1 MKLAFWKMNGAGND
15 FVVADNRGGAVA
27 EKRLAGFAEKFC
39 HRRTGVG
46 ADGVLLVEKA
56 PAAPGGLD
64 FRMRYLNAD
73 GSEASMCGN
82 GARCI
87 ASYAHAI
94 GAAPAKM
101 RFLTGAGPVG
111 AEVTPGGAIIDMP
124 EPTEPE
130 PRYVDLAGRAVELW
144 FLSTGVPHAVVPVG
158 DLENCDIVGLG
169 RALRRHAAFA
179 PAGTN
184 VNFITRQGQGL
195 AIRTYERG
203 VEDETLACGTGASAA
218 ALTAARIW
226 KLSSPVPVAARGGNL
241 RIHFAEKA
249 GRFTGVRL
257 EGPVQ
262 VSFRGELEWE

>member
-1 MKLAFWKMNGAGND
+1 MALKFWKMNGAGND
-15 FVVADNRGGAVA
+15 FVVADNRAGLVG
-27 EKRLAGFAEKFC
+27 EGRLAEFAARFC

-46 ADGVLLVEKA
+46 GDGVLLVEKS
-56 PAAPGGLD
+56 PGAGLD
-64 FRMRYLNAD
+64 FRMRYLNSD

-87 ASYAHAI
+87 ASFAHAV
-94 GAAPAKM
+94 GAAGGKM

-111 AEVTPGGAIIDMP
+111 AEIVPGGAIVDMP

-130 PRYVDLAGRAVELW
+130 RRKVKIAGRGFDLW
-144 FLSTGVPHAVVPVG
+144 FLSTGVPHAVVPVE
-158 DLENCDIVGLG
+158 DLEAVDVAGLG
-169 RALRRHAAFA
+169 RALRRHADFA

-184 VNFITRQGQGL
+184 VNFIVRKDGGL

-203 VEDETLACGTGASAA
+203 IEDETLACGTGASAA
-218 ALTAARIW
+218 ALAAARFW
-226 KLSSPVPVAARGGNL
+226 KLASPVPVAARGGLL

-262 VSFRGELEWE
+262 VSFRGELEWV

>member
-1 MKLAFWKMNGAGND
+1 MVLKFLKMNGAGND
-15 FVVADNRGGAVA
+15 FVVADNRGSAVA
-27 EKRLAGFAEKFC
+27 EKRLSEFAAKFC
-39 HRRTGVG
+39 DRRTGVG
-46 ADGVLLVEKA
+46 ADGMLLVEKS
-56 PAAPGGLD
+56 PGAGLD

-87 ASYAHAI
+87 ASFAHSI

-111 AEVTPGGAIIDMP
+111 AEIVPGGAIIDMP

-130 PRYVDLAGRAVELW
+130 CRTVNVDGKAIELW
-144 FLSTGVPHAVVPVG
+144 FLSTGVPHAVVPVD
-158 DLENCDIVGLG
+158 DLEAVDVFNLG
-169 RALRRHAAFA
+169 RKLRRHEAFA

-184 VNFITRQGQGL
+184 VNFIVRKGSGL

-218 ALTAARIW
+218 ALGAGRFW
-226 KLSSPVPVAARGGNL
+226 KLASPVPVAARGGLL
-241 RIHFAEKA
+241 RIHFAEKG
-249 GRFTGVRL
+249 GRFSGVRL
-257 EGPVQ
+257 EGPVA
-262 VSFRGELEWE
+262 VAFRGELDWE